1 MSVNSPRK
9 VERSKCPVCGCGDTI
24 SPKELTI
31 RGYDLD
37 YRIERCS
44 NLSEHK
50 EMGVLRDFHS
60 GVYNEVLDCI
70 KMFRTMNGGEYGG
83 DFSLKWGLDIK
94 EEMPL
99 LCELISEEY
108 EKRLGD
114 GGFNELKERKGV
126 NSNPLSFPENFD
138 LIRSEIDVV
147 ENDRHLNKT
156 LLVDLSFSVEGPYG
170 ASFRWSGY
178 VTPENEI
185 HSHYYTKL
193 KID

>member
-1 MSVNSPRK
+1 MSVDSLRK
-9 VERSKCPVCGCGDTI
+9 LERSRCPVCECEETI

-31 RGYDLD
+31 RGHDLD

-44 NLSEHK
+44 NLSKHREIDVH
-50 EMGVLRDFHS
+50 RTYHS

-83 DFSLKWGLDIK
+83 DFSLKWGLDVK

-99 LCELISEEY
+99 LCKVISEEY

-114 GGFNELKERKGV
+114 GGFDELKGRKEV
-126 NSNPLSFPENFD
+126 DPNSLSFPEDFD
-138 LIRSEIDVV
+138 LIRSEIDIVD
-147 ENDRHLNKT
+147 NDNYPNKT

-170 ASFRWSGY
+170 ATFRWSGY
-178 VTPENEI
+178 VTPENEV